1 MSYINDVFNVD
12 NIPTTDNIG
21 KMREKIYS
29 YDRSLIMSESNMIE
43 LDNIAEQKN
52 GKFRTEYKGTVY
64 DCFYTADDSSDVL
77 YIVLNGSRNPGERL
91 PIHKRWSYYKWF
103 GGTVLNI
110 ADPMYTKFDS
120 LLLGWY
126 YGNKDECYAY
136 HIAEMAKICADKLG
150 KSKIIFFGSSG
161 GGYASLLATCK
172 VPGSMAVVINP
183 QIKPALWHYNAG
195 SFEKITGLSLREK
208 DPLFRNDLPE
218 LIKQSSGSRF
228 IFIENIRSVDDM
240 VQINELR
247 NAVNFSNKYGVS
259 KIADNII
266 TWFYD
271 ANFYP
276 QHNAQDFPSMFF
288 AVNYL
293 ARHFDDAEKLSELYL
308 LFSEFWFEHFDAANK
323 MAMLS
328 SNTEKKITQIG
339 EYSGG
344 NCNVSVECVQRSDV
358 TVASSDNVWNNV
370 IAFKN
375 FVPKTVYKI
384 DIGGSEV
391 ISGST
396 EKYVILIK
404 DVESGEIL
412 FKKEI
417 ATGSAAS
424 FIFSTGNK
432 IDNLYLRIY
441 SGIPGKANGI
451 SLVVRGF
458 SVSTI
463 TLA

>member
-126 YGNKDECYAY
+126 YGSKDECYAY
-136 HIAEMAKICADKLG
+136 HIAEMAQICADKLG

-161 GGYASLLATCK
+161 GGYASLLAACK

-240 VQINELR
+240 VQVDELR
-247 NAVNFSNKYGVS
+247 KVIAFSNKYGID

-266 TWFYD
+266 TWMYD
-271 ANFYP
+271 ANLYP

-288 AVNYL
+288 AINYL
-293 ARHFDDAEKLSELYL
+293 ARHFDDVDKLKELYL
-308 LFSEFWFEHFDAANK
+308 LFSEFWFEHFEAINK
-323 MAMLS
+323 MALLS
-328 SNTEKKITQIG
+328 SSAKKKVTQIG
-339 EYSGG
+339 ECSGG
-344 NCNVSVECVQRSDV
+344 NCNISVNCRMHMDI
-358 TVASSDNVWNNV
+358 TVPSSDNIWNNV
-370 IAFKN
+370 IAFKD
-375 FVPKTVYKI
+375 FKPETVYKI
-384 DIGGSEV
+384 NVCGSEV
-391 ISGST
+391 LSGSC
-396 EKYVILIK
+396 EKYTILIK
-404 DVESGEIL
+404 DVERGAVLFEKEIL
-412 FKKEI
+412 
-417 ATGSAAS
+417 TGSSAS
-424 FIFSTGNK
+424 YIFSTGSNT
-432 IDNLYLRIY
+432 DDLYLRIY
-441 SGIPGKANGI
+441 SGIPGKSNGI
-451 SLVVRGF
+451 SLIVRGL
-458 SVSTI
+458 SVNVISVG
-463 TLA
+463 